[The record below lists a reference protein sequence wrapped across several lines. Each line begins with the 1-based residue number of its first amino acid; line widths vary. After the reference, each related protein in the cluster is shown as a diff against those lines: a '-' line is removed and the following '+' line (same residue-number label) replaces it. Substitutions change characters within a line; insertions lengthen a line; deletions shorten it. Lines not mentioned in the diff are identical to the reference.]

1 MKQWRIRAFPIDR
14 RIARAIARHS
24 SRRLEKPLKA
34 LTWLADEKLLLLLCC
49 AYWLGSR
56 SSPPSRQRDADHL
69 LLTIGAA
76 GMVSHVLKRIVA
88 QERPDRVEIHGRRHG
103 IPRSGKAFDAFPSG
117 HAVHM
122 SALAAALSRI
132 VPQHRALIWGA
143 SMLIALTR
151 VALLAH
157 WASDVIVGGALG
169 IGIEQGLN
177 TLDGDGGN

>member
-14 RIARAIARHS
+14 RIAKAIARHS
-24 SRRLEKPLKA
+24 SRRIEKPLKA
-34 LTWLADEKLLLLLCC
+34 LTWLADEKLLLLVCS

-56 SSPPSRQRDADHL
+56 AFPPARQRGADHL
-69 LLTIGAA
+69 LLTVGTA
-76 GMVSHVLKRIVA
+76 GMVSHAMKRIVA
-88 QERPDRVEIHGRRHG
+88 QERPDRVEIHGNRHG
-103 IPRSGKAFDAFPSG
+103 IPRSGNAFDAFPSG

-132 VPQHRALIWGA
+132 IPQHWALIWGA
-143 SMLIALTR
+143 TTLIALTR

-169 IGIEQGLN
+169 IGIEQYLN
-177 TLDGDGGN
+177 TLDRDHRS